1 MLMTSAAGHT
11 QTAVAGK
18 QPPSAASRSA
28 KERDASPALSNRQ
41 LIEQFSP
48 VGSAKNKECDDCPC
62 PECEAG
68 EDERAERQP
77 GSWLSEAKKPAFL
90 AALREAV
97 CVTAD
102 EGMAGTGSTSQ
113 GCPWIGFWFTQYES
127 RSAAH
132 VERAIRKFAPETG
145 DATSEREVIPIVAA
159 RVRRSVDQ
167 WANSGDIT
175 GLPESIPL
183 ELPGMGM
190 LGGLFFQGR
199 GSAARSRPNPVEV
212 RARMGA
218 GKPIAGS
225 ARARM
230 ESAFGAS
237 FVNVR
242 VHDGP
247 SAASL
252 AERFQAR
259 AFTVGEN
266 VGFAGG
272 EYNPG
277 TPVGDAI
284 LAHELAHVLQQG
296 NFTQSAN
303 VTSQSSFEM
312 DADRSAMGVMNN
324 LWGGES
330 ARAPFPGLNSGL
342 RLQRCGSSQPA
353 VRSGPGSS
361 ECPAL
366 PQAPAPRPGS
376 GAGRNPMDQTA
387 ARIVALAR
395 NEAIPIEQRGPQLVR
410 AIICQYYPQ
419 ELQKVSNVDFDPS
432 LSSGLATTSVGRGP
446 NARGIIHASRH
457 FVENANDNFAHEVL
471 RVKHELE
478 HIDQYRQG
486 MTGSDRKQ
494 EREFLAHAHAAL
506 AGEEPG
512 TGTVRPSTRVSMI
525 DQALRQYYCFDQA
538 KKDEHAGLRD
548 QILARRSEMQ
558 PMVDNPSDPPA
569 TCGTGAE

>member
-1 MLMTSAAGHT
+1 MTSAAGLT
-11 QTAVAGK
+11 QTAVAAK
-18 QPPSAASRSA
+18 QPAPAASRSA
-28 KERDASPALSNRQ
+28 KARDASPALSNRQ

-48 VGSAKNKECDDCPC
+48 GGSSEKEECENCAC
-62 PECEAG
+62 PECDVR
-68 EDERAERQP
+68 EDEGTERPP

-113 GCPWIGFWFTQYES
+113 GCPWIGFWFTQYEA
-127 RSAAH
+127 RSASH
-132 VERAIRKFAPETG
+132 VERAIRKFAPETEN
-145 DATSEREVIPIVAA
+145 ATSEREVIPIVAA

-183 ELPGMGM
+183 DLPGMGM

-218 GKPIAGS
+218 GRPIAGN
-225 ARARM
+225 ARSRM

-237 FVNVR
+237 FAHVR

-259 AFTVGEN
+259 AFTVGEH
-266 VGFAGG
+266 VAFAGG

-296 NFTQSAN
+296 NFAQAAN
-303 VTSQSSFEM
+303 ATSQSSFEM
-312 DADRSAMGVMNN
+312 DADRSARGVMSN
-324 LWGGES
+324 LWGGDS
-330 ARAPFPGLNSGL
+330 ARAPSPGLKSGL
-342 RLQRCGSSQPA
+342 SLQRCGSSQPA

-366 PQAPAPRPGS
+366 PEAPAPRPGS
-376 GAGRNPMDQTA
+376 GRNPMDQTA

-395 NEAIPIEQRGPQLVR
+395 NEAVPIEQRGPQLVR

-419 ELQKVSNVDFDPS
+419 ELPKVSNVDFDSS

-446 NARGIIHASRH
+446 NARGIIHTSRH
-457 FVENANDNFAHEVL
+457 FVENADDNFAHEVL

-486 MTGSDRKQ
+486 MTGSHRKH

-506 AGEEPG
+506 ADEVPG
-512 TGTVRPSTRVSMI
+512 TGAVRPSTRVSMV
-525 DQALRQYYCFDQA
+525 DEALRHYYCFDQA
-538 KKDEHAGLRD
+538 KKDEHRALRD
-548 QILARRSEMQ
+548 QILARRAEMQ
-558 PMVDNPSDPPA
+558 PMVDDPSDPPT